1 MSSDNEFERMIQR
14 MTQTTND
21 EPKRSRTPQL
31 FGGIFA
37 ASFISFL
44 GGTIIML
51 LNMIVNSAYPNLGD
65 FEPGIGYWNATRLF
79 FLSWILFAIFNG
91 LKKVQENS

>member
-1 MSSDNEFERMIQR
+1 M
-14 MTQTTND
+14 
-21 EPKRSRTPQL
+21 PKQSKTPQ
-31 FGGIFA
+31 FFSGVVA
-37 ASFISFL
+37 AGVISFF
-44 GGTIIML
+44 GGTIVML

-91 LKKVQENS
+91 LRKVQENS